1 MKHLVLLGD
10 SIFDNKSYVG
20 GGLDVIAHLR
30 QHAPENWQATLRA
43 VDGCVVENV
52 SKQTFDLPDNATH
65 LIISVGG
72 NNAIL
77 NADVLQMKVSS
88 SAEVFDKLADYSS
101 TFEFHYCR
109 MLEAVLRLKKPT
121 AVCTIYYP
129 QIPEAFAQKITVAA
143 LASFNDIIIKQSF
156 LAGLPLIDLR
166 LVCNEPTDYANEI
179 EPSEAGG
186 KKIARTIL
194 RLISEHNFGAGKTE
208 IFF

>member
-1 MKHLVLLGD
+1 MNHLVLLGD
-10 SIFDNKSYVG
+10 SILDNKAYVD

-30 QHAPENWQATLRA
+30 RQAPKNWQATLRA

-52 SKQTFDLPDNATH
+52 SKQTFDLPDDATH

-72 NNAIL
+72 NDAIL

-88 SAEVFDKLADYSS
+88 SAEVFNKLADYSS

-109 MLEAVLRLKKPT
+109 MLEAVLRFKKPT

-143 LASFNDIIIKQSF
+143 LASFNDIIIKQVF

-186 KKIARTIL
+186 EKIARTIV
-194 RLISEHNFGAGKTE
+194 RLVSEHNFGSGKTE

>member
-20 GGLDVIAHLR
+20 GGLDVIAHLH

-72 NNAIL
+72 NDAIL

-101 TFEFHYCR
+101 TFEFHYCQ

-143 LASFNDIIIKQSF
+143 LASFNDIIIKQAF
-156 LAGLPLIDLR
+156 
-166 LVCNEPTDYANEI
+166 
-179 EPSEAGG
+179 
-186 KKIARTIL
+186 
-194 RLISEHNFGAGKTE
+194 
-208 IFF
+208 

>member
-1 MKHLVLLGD
+1 MNHLVLLGD
-10 SIFDNKSYVG
+10 SIFDNEAYVN
-20 GGLDVIAHLR
+20 GGLTVFSHLY
-30 QHAPENWQATLRA
+30 QLVPKNWEVTLRA
-43 VDGCVVENV
+43 IDGSVVKSV
-52 SKQTFDLPDNATH
+52 TRQALDLPNDTTH

-72 NNAIL
+72 NDAIL

-143 LASFNDIIIKQSF
+143 LASFNDIIIKQAF

-186 KKIARTIL
+186 RKIAQIIL
-194 RLISEHNFGAGKTE
+194 RLVSEHNFGSGKTE

>member
-1 MKHLVLLGD
+1 MNHLVLLGD
-10 SIFDNKSYVG
+10 SIFDNEAYVN
-20 GGLDVIAHLR
+20 GGLTVFSHLY
-30 QHAPENWQATLRA
+30 QLVPKNWEVTLRA
-43 VDGCVVENV
+43 IDGSVVKSV
-52 SKQTFDLPDNATH
+52 ARQTLDLPHDTTH

-72 NNAIL
+72 NDAIL

-109 MLEAVLRLKKPT
+109 MLEAILSLKKPT

-129 QIPEAFAQKITVAA
+129 QIPEAFAQKISVAA
-143 LASFNDIIIKQSF
+143 LASFNDIIIRQAF

-179 EPSEAGG
+179 EPSEVGG

-194 RLISEHNFGAGKTE
+194 RLISEHNFRAGKTE